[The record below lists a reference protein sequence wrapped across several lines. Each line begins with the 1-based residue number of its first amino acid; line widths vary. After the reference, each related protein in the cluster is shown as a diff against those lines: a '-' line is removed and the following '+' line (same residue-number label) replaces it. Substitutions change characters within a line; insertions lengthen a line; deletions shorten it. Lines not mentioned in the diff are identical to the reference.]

1 MNSLIHRVGSYESIV
16 ETLRT
21 ALQNIPYNSLKKQM
35 GGCEPEIEI
44 TFYVLAKYIYNQVRR
59 WCKKE

>member
-1 MNSLIHRVGSYESIV
+1 MNSSIHRVGSYESIV

-35 GGCEPEIEI
+35 GVCEQEMEK
-44 TFYVLAKYIYNQVRR
+44 TFYVLAQYCCNQVRR
-59 WCKKE
+59 